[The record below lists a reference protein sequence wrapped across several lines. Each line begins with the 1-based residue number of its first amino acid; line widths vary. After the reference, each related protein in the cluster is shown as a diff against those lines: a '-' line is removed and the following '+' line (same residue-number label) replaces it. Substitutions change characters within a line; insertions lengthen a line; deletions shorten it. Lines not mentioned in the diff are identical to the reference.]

1 MERRLVILDRI
12 IWLERKL
19 LIFELVNLVKVEVGR

>member
-19 LIFELVNLVKVEVGR
+19 LISELVNLVKVEVGR